1 MMSTK
6 KTNIKPPATENQMQD
21 QHAEDRS
28 MLLIEQ
34 EARELISCGRL
45 VRDAPGAS
53 VHERKR
59 TDILFSLLSQVES
72 EGSASISNLDGSNV
86 FNASTADDSGNEG
99 KLQWQKVRRSINRF
113 VEEHQGR
120 IRKALLTA
128 AEKESM
134 GNLQTSFS
142 ELANWDF
149 AVPCPNKGCNHG
161 GIIHSSRL
169 IKKTDLPKMCDCG
182 SIINDIGDYDLYDD
196 KSNAFHFVSRQV
208 AEAILTSV
216 CTNRRSS
223 GLGFTL
229 DVDGDELPIVFMDNG
244 KRTILTGDAPRSGR
258 GWSLNT
264 EIDALNSF
272 IVSLHKVRK
281 HTSNISGRNLSD
293 KIEGSSMILRGLQ
306 PVESQGGEN
315 GAFYSPVSRVRDE
328 LAHRLSGFRRDDPLF
343 QEDATTSVDSASS
356 SSSLQDWAQT
366 MSIHILYALE
376 AHDGLIEIIG
386 SRSETNDFT
395 SDVNSLLML
404 SDEGT
409 ASLDLLVREND
420 GLLTAFFTNEMAPP
434 MICEP
439 VDWSLS
445 EKSVA
450 EGGYVSEAMRKRAPF
465 ITREALH
472 LRLGRRRY
480 EPTQELIET
489 LNMAQKTRF
498 KVNQKMLD
506 YQARALLSTV
516 EDIFTDSVEVNLRP
530 DCVELRVKEGW
541 TENKSLLPDPNSL
554 DMWLRQIKYS
564 ESLVEDPHAQ
574 GGFYHPLRLDHRG
587 RMYTNSTLLDP
598 QGDDFSRGLLS
609 LGESRPLT
617 SQGWKW
623 LCISV
628 SKLWE
633 GTTLGPEKNSTF
645 EQLLSTTRQEDSD
658 FVRLLKSVA
667 ADPLS
672 TIDQWSKNRTDIIKS
687 HSEGFQRL
695 SATIAYVEALTDGGV
710 GANSDF
716 IAVQDASSN
725 IYQHISL
732 ILRDRHMANL
742 VNVLEGDHPKDVY
755 QEVANVISDLSGGP
769 GKDAIEELGEINN
782 LPRSVCIGI
791 IEHVST
797 RSHAKSPV
805 MTKGYGSH
813 DSSIEDMMLSHN
825 GKPGRKQGRR
835 KQSNGKFGYVNLWH
849 GKEDDYLS
857 EFLACVEEAAEM
869 LPAMSRAEDDLKS
882 TVTVNATKLHPDRG
896 LFYNH
901 RKWKAKVES
910 IIHKTLGDDE
920 SRGQTNSGLLKSCK
934 STMSQEQYSSLEK
947 LVESIKSPFR
957 RCAHPQ
963 STLMRILDEV
973 DTNNQVDP
981 SDHENIAKIIAKTF
995 SKALE
1000 IVIPNYK
1007 LKKSGAL
1014 DELLR
1019 RYDTLS
1025 LKTVGG
1031 TIHHLVLLAARTD
1044 PVRRRN
1050 GEINDRSRHSGIT
1063 SKRINTNERDGS
1075 SEGRAIAPNFV
1086 HSLDAEHMRFVA
1098 RGLIEYQR
1106 GIGAEPHIW
1115 MVHDAFGCHPNDID
1129 AMRKIAAKGLFEVHK
1144 KRQSGNAEFE
1154 NILDELHAGKFFT
1167 PDRLGSGIGTLDIEE
1182 IREID
1187 TDNWYFLS

>member
-1 MMSTK
+1 MSTK
-6 KTNIKPPATENQMQD
+6 KTIIKPPANDNRMLD
-21 QHAEDRS
+21 KHVDSRS
-28 MLLIEQ
+28 MLVIEQ

-53 VHERKR
+53 EQEKKR
-59 TDILFSLLSQVES
+59 TDVLFSLLSQVKS

-86 FNASTADDSGNEG
+86 FNASESDDSGNEG
-99 KLQWQKVRRSINRF
+99 KLQWQKVRQSINRF
-113 VEEHQGR
+113 VEEYEGR
-120 IRKALLTA
+120 IRRALVTA

-134 GNLQTSFS
+134 GNLPTSFS

-149 AVPCPNKGCNHG
+149 AVPCPNKGCDHG
-161 GIIHSSRL
+161 GIIHSSTL
-169 IKKTDLPKMCDCG
+169 IKKGDLPKMCDCG
-182 SIINDIGDYDLYDD
+182 STIDDIGDYDLYDD
-196 KSNAFHFVSRQV
+196 KSNAFYFVSRQV

-216 CTNRRSS
+216 CTNRRSN

-229 DVDGDELPIVFMDNG
+229 DVDGDELPIVSMDDG
-244 KRTILTGDAPRSGR
+244 KRVILTGDTSRSGR

-272 IVSLHKVRK
+272 IDSLYKVRK
-281 HTSNISGRNLSD
+281 HASDVSARNPSHQGGGTSMVLH
-293 KIEGSSMILRGLQ
+293 GLQ
-306 PVESQGGEN
+306 PVEPKGGET

-328 LAHRLSGFRRDDPLF
+328 LAHRLSGFRRDDPVF
-343 QEDATTSVDSASS
+343 QEDANSPVDSASC

-386 SRSETNDFT
+386 SRSETNDLT

-404 SDEGT
+404 GDEGT

-445 EKSVA
+445 EQSVA
-450 EGGYVSEAMRKRAPF
+450 EGGYVSEPMRKRAPF

-480 EPTQELIET
+480 EPTQELMDT

-498 KVNQKMLD
+498 KVNQRMLE
-506 YQARALLSTV
+506 YQARTLLSTV
-516 EDIFTDSVEVNLRP
+516 EGIVADSVEVNLGP

-541 TENKSLLPDPNSL
+541 RENKSLLPDPNSL
-554 DMWLRQIKYS
+554 DMWLRQINYS
-564 ESLVEDPHAQ
+564 EALVEDPLAQ

-617 SQGWKW
+617 TQGWKW

-633 GTTLGPEKNSTF
+633 GIPLAPEKNSTF
-645 EQLLSTTRQEDSD
+645 EQLLSATREEDSD

-672 TIDQWSKNRTDIIKS
+672 TIDQWSKDRTDIIKS

-695 SATIAYVEALTDGGV
+695 SATIAYVEALSNGGV

-725 IYQHISL
+725 IYQHVSL
-732 ILRDRHMANL
+732 IIRDRQMADL
-742 VNVLEGDHPKDVY
+742 VNVLEGSHQKDVY
-755 QEVANVISDLSGGP
+755 QEVANAISDLSGGP
-769 GKDAIEELGEINN
+769 GKQALEELGEINN
-782 LPRSVCIGI
+782 LPRSVCLGI

-797 RSHAKSPV
+797 RSYAKSPV

-813 DSSIEDMMLSHN
+813 DSSIVDMMLSHN

-835 KQSNGKFGYVNLWH
+835 KKSNGKFGYVNLWH
-849 GKEDDYLS
+849 GREGDYVS
-857 EFLACVEEAAEM
+857 EFLASADNAAGMIPALSRVEDA
-869 LPAMSRAEDDLKS
+869 LKA
-882 TVTVNATKLHPDRG
+882 TVTVNATKGHPDRG
-896 LFYNH
+896 LFHNH
-901 RKWKAKVES
+901 RKWKARVES
-910 IIHKTLGDDE
+910 IIHKALGEDG
-920 SRGQTNSGLLKSCK
+920 SPGQTNSDLLKSCR
-934 STMSQEQYSSLEK
+934 STMSQEQHSCLEK
-947 LVESIKSPFR
+947 LVDSIKSPFA

-973 DTNNQVDP
+973 DTHNQVDP
-981 SDHENIAKIIAKTF
+981 SEHENIARIIAKSF

-1019 RYDTLS
+1019 RNDALS
-1025 LKTVGG
+1025 WRTEGG
-1031 TIHHLVLLAARTD
+1031 VIHHLVLKAARTD

-1063 SKRINTNERDGS
+1063 SKRVNTNERDAS

-1106 GIGAEPHIW
+1106 GIGVEPHIW

-1129 AMRKIAAKGLFEVHK
+1129 AMRKITAQGLYEVHK
-1144 KRQSGNAEFE
+1144 KRKTGNAEFE
-1154 NILDELHAGKFFT
+1154 NLLDELHAGKFFT
-1167 PDRLGSGIGTLDIEE
+1167 ADRLGRGIGTLDIEE
-1182 IREID
+1182 IKEID